1 MATWT
6 SWDGKPNLLKI
17 WLDQFRA
24 RYGITST
31 DASLSWRQMDEDSEI
46 AAKILR
52 CYKQA
57 YGAPSTYEY
66 QWMKGD
72 SENDCYRK
80 ILKCIRF
87 GITTAQSG
95 PAYEWRQGDVS
106 RNIQQKILRV
116 VNDAAYNSNPTYF
129 PSAFDNEIWCLRKI
143 ADLQASIVTSGYSP
157 SLDFSLFQNSQYI
170 PLVSF

>member
-1 MATWT
+1 
-6 SWDGKPNLLKI
+6 
-17 WLDQFRA
+17 
-24 RYGITST
+24 
-31 DASLSWRQMDEDSEI
+31 MDEDAEI

-52 CYKQA
+52 CYAIA
-57 YGAPSTYEY
+57 YAAPDTAEY
-66 QWMKGD
+66 RWRNGD

-87 GITTAQSG
+87 GITSAESG
-95 PAYEWRQGDVS
+95 PAYEWRQGDGS

-116 VNDAAYNSNPTYF
+116 VNGAANNSNPAYF

-143 ADLQASIVTSGYSP
+143 ADLQAAIASSGEYSP